1 LQLPKP
7 GIIGTHFQFDDTS
20 SYKNPGLLGYLRSD
34 YAHSNTLRF
43 EHGSLKTSNT
53 ARALAPPSGTSEVRM
68 VSPSRGHRVGVAMA
82 SLPFKRVGVFG
93 SSGIFGN
100 LIPVGR
106 GRIVFWRK
114 QGPDKTETLS
124 SLAGN

>member
-1 LQLPKP
+1 MIRVRIKIPAFW
-7 GIIGTHFQFDDTS
+7 GI
-20 SYKNPGLLGYLRSD
+20 LRRD

-68 VSPSRGHRVGVAMA
+68 VSPSRRHRVGVAMA

-93 SSGIFGN
+93 SSGIFRN
-100 LIPVGR
+100 LIPVGCR
-106 GRIVFWRK
+106 VARPIPPGLIVALFPFDNLLINGFRQK
-114 QGPDKTETLS
+114 K
-124 SLAGN
+124 